1 MSPVNRFSRGM
12 LVLFLLAAAFFAPN
26 KEVLA
31 QSSRSPQQLK
41 QDAITAL
48 EQTSTTDKKLQ
59 RTVQHAIRAIT
70 RSFSLFLDD
79 SRILPP
85 PRGAKVFRQER
96 QAVERLLKAIERRDT
111 PEELKTT
118 FQGIIDFLVDADRR
132 ITEHSIATA
141 QRMVQVGERNS
152 KKVAKAQQEFEKAL
166 RETNPLKAIHGFKEA
181 WGFSQEVVEHSG
193 LVIRTFD
200 DAPDPFFP
208 GVTSNTLSVTFQ
220 IRKIGKTDYRKKK
233 AEHLLE
239 LVRIIQDPT
248 GSVVRRLTSREK
260 LPASKGP
267 KQRSFD
273 VSVSSVW
280 DGRDEDGKIVPNG
293 TYSYV
298 AFGRLVKVKSD
309 QRGRGRRSDRRRRY
323 KDSRFRERRDE
334 KRVEATSFP
343 VVGTVSLARLGI
355 TITSPISGS
364 VIATSTVLAQ
374 GLVDAQPGTE
384 VGVTVNGVVGLLSE
398 GEFAALVP
406 VNQNVTS
413 LTAIATDAAGPTASD
428 SIPITVEPLIFEP
441 SLLFRP
447 SPAVGTAPLT
457 VSFTLTSLEPIVQ
470 VDLDLEGNGTV
481 DFQETTLEG
490 QTFSYNSPGLFFPTA
505 TVTDLSGATQATT
518 ALIQIYDFVEFDE
531 LLTRKWEGMKDAL
544 GQGDIEGALNFVA
557 ASKRDSYRRMF
568 TALGAQLAN
577 IDQTLTDI
585 SFVEHQ
591 GLRAEYQMIRVDNG
605 VRISHFVLFV
615 MDEDGIW
622 RIKFF

>member
-12 LVLFLLAAAFFAPN
+12 LVLFLLAAAFFVPN

-118 FQGIIDFLVDADRR
+118 FQGIINFLVDADRR

-152 KKVAKAQQEFEKAL
+152 KKVAQAQREFEKAL

-267 KQRSFD
+267 KQKES
-273 VSVSSVW
+273 
-280 DGRDEDGKIVPNG
+280 
-293 TYSYV
+293 
-298 AFGRLVKVKSD
+298 A
-309 QRGRGRRSDRRRRY
+309 
-323 KDSRFRERRDE
+323 
-334 KRVEATSFP
+334 
-343 VVGTVSLARLGI
+343 
-355 TITSPISGS
+355 
-364 VIATSTVLAQ
+364 
-374 GLVDAQPGTE
+374 
-384 VGVTVNGVVGLLSE
+384 
-398 GEFAALVP
+398 
-406 VNQNVTS
+406 
-413 LTAIATDAAGPTASD
+413 
-428 SIPITVEPLIFEP
+428 
-441 SLLFRP
+441 
-447 SPAVGTAPLT
+447 
-457 VSFTLTSLEPIVQ
+457 
-470 VDLDLEGNGTV
+470 
-481 DFQETTLEG
+481 
-490 QTFSYNSPGLFFPTA
+490 
-505 TVTDLSGATQATT
+505 
-518 ALIQIYDFVEFDE
+518 
-531 LLTRKWEGMKDAL
+531 
-544 GQGDIEGALNFVA
+544 
-557 ASKRDSYRRMF
+557 
-568 TALGAQLAN
+568 
-577 IDQTLTDI
+577 
-585 SFVEHQ
+585 
-591 GLRAEYQMIRVDNG
+591 
-605 VRISHFVLFV
+605 
-615 MDEDGIW
+615 
-622 RIKFF
+622 

>member
-1 MSPVNRFSRGM
+1 M
-12 LVLFLLAAAFFAPN
+12 LVLFLLVAAFFAPN
-26 KEVLA
+26 NEVLA
-31 QSSRSPQQLK
+31 QSSRSPHQLK

-59 RTVQHAIRAIT
+59 RTVKHAIRAIT

-79 SRILPP
+79 TRILPP
-85 PRGAKVFRQER
+85 PFRQER
-96 QAVERLLKAIERRDT
+96 QAVEMLLKAIERRDT

-118 FQGIIDFLVDADRR
+118 FQGIIDLLVDADRR

-152 KKVAKAQQEFEKAL
+152 KKVAKAQREFEKAL

-181 WGFSQEVVEHSG
+181 WEFSQEEVEHSR
-193 LVIRTFD
+193 LVIRTFN

-239 LVRIIQDPT
+239 LVLIIQDST
-248 GSVVRRLTSREK
+248 GSIVRRLTSREK
-260 LPASKGP
+260 LPVSKGP

-273 VSVSSVW
+273 VSASSVW
-280 DGRDEDGKIVPNG
+280 DGRDEEGKVVPSG
-293 TYSYV
+293 TYSYI
-298 AFGRLVKVKSD
+298 AFGQIVEVQSD
-309 QRGRGRRSDRRRRY
+309 RNKHGHRADRRGRRFRQ
-323 KDSRFRERRDE
+323 SRSAKGADKRD
-334 KRVEATSFP
+334 VEAVSFP
-343 VVGTVSLARLGI
+343 VAGTISVVQLGV
-355 TITSPISGS
+355 TITSP
-364 VIATSTVLAQ
+364 VPDSTVDAFTV
-374 GLVDAQPGTE
+374 LVEGVIDALPGTE
-384 VGVTVNGVVGLLSE
+384 VGVTVNGVVGLVSDLK
-398 GEFAALVP
+398 FAALVP
-406 VNQNVTS
+406 VNQNVTN

-447 SPAVGTAPLT
+447 SPAIGTAPLT

-505 TVTDLSGATQATT
+505 TVTDLSGATQTTT

-577 IDQTLTDI
+577 IDQTLTGI

-605 VRISHFVLFV
+605 VRISHFVLVV

>member
-343 VVGTVSLARLGI
+343 VVGSSLSPDWELRL
-355 TITSPISGS
+355 P
-364 VIATSTVLAQ
+364 LRY
-374 GLVDAQPGTE
+374 PG
-384 VGVTVNGVVGLLSE
+384 V
-398 GEFAALVP
+398 
-406 VNQNVTS
+406 
-413 LTAIATDAAGPTASD
+413 
-428 SIPITVEPLIFEP
+428 
-441 SLLFRP
+441 
-447 SPAVGTAPLT
+447 
-457 VSFTLTSLEPIVQ
+457 
-470 VDLDLEGNGTV
+470 
-481 DFQETTLEG
+481 
-490 QTFSYNSPGLFFPTA
+490 
-505 TVTDLSGATQATT
+505 
-518 ALIQIYDFVEFDE
+518 
-531 LLTRKWEGMKDAL
+531 
-544 GQGDIEGALNFVA
+544 
-557 ASKRDSYRRMF
+557 
-568 TALGAQLAN
+568 
-577 IDQTLTDI
+577 
-585 SFVEHQ
+585 
-591 GLRAEYQMIRVDNG
+591 
-605 VRISHFVLFV
+605 
-615 MDEDGIW
+615 
-622 RIKFF
+622 